1 MEGKLR
7 LAQALRAP
15 VVASQVLAIVVSATR
30 LLAGEGGPAGTIT
43 GRVRWTGSAADL
55 SSFVIWVDDIEG
67 RFVAPR
73 QLAVMNQK
81 GLRFIPHVLA
91 VQVGTTVV
99 FPNADVVWHNVF
111 SISEAKRFN
120 LGMFGRGTIRQM
132 TFDKP
137 GVVELL
143 CNVHLEMDA
152 FIVVVKNPYFAQTS
166 SNGGYQI
173 AGVPAG
179 RHRLRC
185 WRERLPLQE
194 QDVVVPENGSVTV
207 DFVAPK

>member
-1 MEGKLR
+1 V
-7 LAQALRAP
+7 RAP
-15 VVASQVLAIVVSATR
+15 LVASHVLAIAVFATG

-43 GRVRWTGSAADL
+43 GRVRWTGAAADP
-55 SSFVIWVDDIEG
+55 SGFVIWIDDIEG

-73 QLAVMNQK
+73 QLAAMNQR

-120 LGMFGRGTIRQM
+120 LGMFGRGTIRRM

-166 SNGGYQI
+166 SDGSYQI

-185 WRERLPLQE
+185 WHERLPLQE
-194 QDVVVPENGSVTV
+194 QDVEVPENGSVAV
-207 DFVAPK
+207 DFVAPM

>member
-1 MEGKLR
+1 V
-7 LAQALRAP
+7 RAP
-15 VVASQVLAIVVSATR
+15 VVASQVLVIAVFATR

-43 GRVRWTGSAADL
+43 GRIRWTGSAADL

-73 QLAVMNQK
+73 EPAAMNQK
-81 GLRFIPHVLA
+81 GLRFVPHVL
-91 VQVGTTVV
+91 VIQIGTTVV
-99 FPNADVVWHNVF
+99 FPNADPVWHNVF

-152 FIVVVKNPYFAQTS
+152 YIVVVKNPYFAQTS
-166 SNGGYQI
+166 SNGSYQI

-194 QDVVVPENGSVTV
+194 QDVQVPENGSVTI